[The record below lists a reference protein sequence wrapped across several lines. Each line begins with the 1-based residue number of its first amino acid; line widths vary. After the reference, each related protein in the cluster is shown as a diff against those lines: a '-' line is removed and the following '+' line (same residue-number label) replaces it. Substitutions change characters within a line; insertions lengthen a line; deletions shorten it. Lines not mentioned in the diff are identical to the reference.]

1 MASRTFGWVQDAG
14 KLFKIKPIIIEF
26 IQYERMNNLDTHQ
39 LISKSL
45 SIGRW
50 ANETYLRLCEALGFI
65 EYDREYDDFVI
76 TDLGKKLAFSTEQQ
90 EIEILEEA
98 ILTYP
103 PACRILQL
111 LKDSSE
117 PLSKFEIAQNLGFV
131 GESGFTTFGLNNFI
145 RIYHTSTNKSK
156 IKSDKEST
164 LDKYARMIAN
174 YLIELGMVE
183 KTKKKL
189 VYSIYE
195 AETPH
200 TYQITE
206 KGIQAYTKTLGRS
219 TSKKI
224 QKNVSFEML
233 SSRKQFG
240 NEILR
245 ERRALILDIMNQ
257 KKGKLL
263 TYDRINEYLQK
274 NSSNISI
281 EDFKQDIK
289 KLQNLGLLIENIG
302 DTVVLKE
309 NINLN
314 IPIFATQDEKIK
326 KEIQKTITY
335 VVDKTQNLDEN
346 LIEKIIEQSFSGQ
359 KLCKEFEDSIFKLY
373 NETIGFEGIKLGGIG
388 NREPDSLFWYKVRND
403 EDNYGLIVDAK
414 AYSKGFKINTSSS
427 RQMNDYIYKFYNKL
441 KEEHGLNRSHY
452 HWVTSKYIGNG
463 DIEYFAENVRNMY
476 SFESKGSIISI
487 SNALLIADKIQ
498 SNRDFKKLESL
509 MSIEREILETD
520 IEVF

>member
-14 KLFKIKPIIIEF
+14 SLFKIKPIMVEYV
-26 IQYERMNNLDTHQ
+26 QYERMNNLDTQQ
-39 LISKSL
+39 LISNSL
-45 SIGRW
+45 GVGRW

-65 EYDREYDDFVI
+65 EYDREYDDLVI
-76 TDLGKKLAFSTEQQ
+76 SNLGKKLALSNEH
-90 EIEILEEA
+90 EEKEILEEA
-98 ILTYP
+98 ILSYP
-103 PACRILQL
+103 PVCRVLQL

-117 PLSKFEIAQNLGFV
+117 PLSKFEIAEKLGFV
-131 GESGFTTFGLNNFI
+131 GESGFVTFGLNNFI
-145 RIYHTSTNKSK
+145 RIYHDATNKNK
-156 IKSDKEST
+156 IKSNKEST

-183 KTKKKL
+183 KATKTL
-189 VYSIYE
+189 IYGSYK

-206 KGIQAYTKTLGRS
+206 KGIQSYTKTLGTS
-219 TSKKI
+219 TSRKI

-233 SSRKQFG
+233 SSGKQTG
-240 NEILR
+240 NKILR
-245 ERRALILDIMNQ
+245 KRRALILDIMNQ

-263 TYDRINEYLQK
+263 TYEKINEYLQK

-281 EDFKQDIK
+281 EDFKQDII
-289 KLQNLGLLIENIG
+289 KLQNLGLMIENIS
-302 DTVVLKE
+302 DSVVLKE

-314 IPIFATQDEKIK
+314 IPIFATQDERIK

-346 LIEKIIEQSFSGQ
+346 LIEKIIEQSFSG
-359 KLCKEFEDSIFKLY
+359 KKSCKEFEDSIFKLY
-373 NETIGFEGIKLGGIG
+373 SETIGFEGIKLGGIG
-388 NREPDSLFWYKVRND
+388 NREPDSLFWYKVHND

-441 KEEHGLNRSHY
+441 QEEHGLNRSHY